1 MLINGKFRCA
11 GCMNELND
19 EFAVCSCGFNNN
31 TDDNLSHC
39 LQIGTVLNDAYIV
52 GKVIGEGGFGITY
65 VGWDKDLEK
74 KVAIKEFYMDG
85 FTSRN
90 STVSSE
96 VNSKV
101 GDDEELF
108 AIHREKFVNEAK
120 VLASFMEEPGIVTV
134 HKFFRE
140 NNTAY
145 IVMEYVEGITLKSY
159 LKNKGKLSVDE
170 TIGIIGPIMN
180 SLTKIHEKNLIHRD
194 ISPDNI
200 MITADGRGKL
210 IDFGAAREAN
220 NGNKSLSVVLKHGFA
235 PMEQYQTHGNQG
247 PWTDV
252 YALSATIYRCITG
265 VVPAEAPDR
274 IMDDKL
280 QDVYKIELSCSREVS
295 AVISK
300 GLELRYENRY
310 QSVGELKKALMF
322 SLNQKKNTNESKK
335 PNIAKQAPV
344 RDNGTNGTNN
354 KRRGRD
360 KKKTR
365 ISLVITTAI
374 LLLVIVVGLICINTV
389 KKNNKIEAWKEQA
402 TTKVIAAGNSVDSE
416 FEKCEKQLFEFAGN
430 QIVIDCLKYPDDE
443 ELAQKAYDYT
453 VEYYSKLY
461 SWEAIYIADW
471 NSKVLAHPAAPV
483 IGRVMREGDRLTELQ
498 NAMTSSDGVYNAG
511 IIVSAASGEFTTSMY
526 VPVYDTD
533 GITPLGYVGGG
544 VYVTD
549 IVGYYAYD
557 DLFEMGSSA
566 ALMYFV
572 DSTGTMLYHLD
583 ESKIG
588 NPVENE
594 AVKGLVAKIE
604 AGEHPTPECVEY
616 VYKGVKKYA
625 AYYVGKDEAY
635 IAVLTADE
643 NNVLAGD

>member
-19 EFAVCSCGFNNN
+19 EFAICSCGFNNN

-52 GKVIGEGGFGITY
+52 GEVIGEGGFGITY

-85 FTSRN
+85 FASRN

-274 IMDDKL
+274 IMDDML
-280 QDVYKIELSCSREVS
+280 QDVYKIEPSCSREVS

-310 QSVGELKKALMF
+310 QSVGELKNALMF

-335 PNIAKQAPV
+335 SDIAKQASV
-344 RDNGTNGTNN
+344 RDKGTNGTNN

-365 ISLVITTAI
+365 ISLAI
-374 LLLVIVVGLICINTV
+374 IAAIVLFAFVVCLICNNIV
-389 KKNNKIEAWKEQA
+389 KNNKIEDWKEQA

-443 ELAQKAYDYT
+443 ELAQKAYEYT
-453 VEYYSKLY
+453 VEYYSENDG
-461 SWEAIYIADW
+461 WEGIYIADW

-498 NAMTSSDGVYNAG
+498 DAMLASDGVYNVG
-511 IIVSAASGEFTTSMY
+511 IITSPASGQLIMSMY
-526 VPVYDTD
+526 APVYDTD
-533 GITPLGYVGGG
+533 GTTPLGYVGAGTF
-544 VYVTD
+544 VNNIASKFADVSDLD
-549 IVGYYAYD
+549 IPTAYMYY
-557 DLFEMGSSA
+557 
-566 ALMYFV
+566 V
-572 DSTGTMLYHLD
+572 DSTGIILYHPD
-583 ESKIG
+583 ETRIG

-594 AVKGLVAKIE
+594 AIKGLITKLE
-604 AGEHPTPECVEY
+604 AGEHPEPECAEY
-616 VYKGVKKYA
+616 LYKDAKKYA

-635 IAVLTADE
+635 IAVVTFDGE
-643 NNVLAGD
+643 